1 MNGQKAKMARASKQA
16 GKLRPQRPPSR
27 GWLGRGRGA
36 ATMVQAPTEYR
47 GTTNQVCGLWPF
59 SVGTGTPMIGVPFG
73 RHSTSHA
80 TLCCDPIS
88 WYQQAN
94 LISNPSVFFLSDP
107 GLGKTSAVMR
117 MAVGL
122 SGRGTI
128 PLVLGDTRPDYITMT
143 ERLEGQVIS
152 LGRNK
157 GSLNILDPGEAPA
170 AAARLRTAGFEQAA
184 EEVIAEAQGVR
195 LNMVK
200 SLITIQRKAS
210 PTDREET
217 ILARA
222 IARLDE
228 RHEGVPVIADL
239 LEVIRMAPPELR
251 EAALDRGH
259 MDKYQRVTEG
269 LEASLVGLLPGGRFG
284 DVFALPTTAPMRR
297 DRAVDFDISSIPESD
312 GDMRAAALLA
322 CWSVGFATVG
332 IAQRLADYG
341 LEPRRHYFVILD
353 ELHQALKAGP
363 GLVDRV
369 DYLTRLNR
377 TTGVGQA
384 MITHTMKD
392 LRSLPNEADRQK
404 AMGFIERSGFV
415 VCGGLPKAEMP
426 LLNTVVPL
434 SRQEQALLS
443 GWQTPA
449 AWDSH
454 QGKEL
459 PRPGRGKFL
468 VKVGERPGIPVDV
481 ILTEAEKSISMSGR
495 RFAEQSRT
503 GLLEEESAA

>member
-1 MNGQKAKMARASKQA
+1 MNGRMAKKKKRASTSEE
-16 GKLRPQRPPSR
+16 LRPQRTPSR
-27 GWLGRGRGA
+27 GWLGRGRGTA
-36 ATMVQAPTEYR
+36 AMVQAPTEYR

-59 SVGTGTPMIGVPFG
+59 SVGTGTPMVGVPFG
-73 RHSTSHA
+73 RHITTHA

-88 WYQQAN
+88 WYQRAN
-94 LISNPSVFFLSDP
+94 LIGNPSVFFLGRP

-122 SGRGTI
+122 AGEGTI

-143 ERLEGQVIS
+143 EKLEGQAIS

-170 AAARLRTAGFEQAA
+170 AAARLRAAGFEQAA
-184 EEVIAEAQGVR
+184 DEVMADAQGVR
-195 LNMVK
+195 LNMVE

-217 ILARA
+217 ILSRA
-222 IARLDE
+222 IAWLDE
-228 RHEGVPVIADL
+228 YHEGVPVIADL
-239 LEVIRMAPPELR
+239 LEVIRSAPAELR
-251 EAALDRGH
+251 EAALDRGD

-284 DVFALPTTAPMRR
+284 DVFARPTTAPMRR
-297 DRAVDFDISSIPESD
+297 DRAVDFDVSAIPSSD

-322 CWSVGFATVG
+322 CWSVGFATVA
-332 IAQRLADYG
+332 IAQTLADYA

-377 TTGVGQA
+377 TSAVGQA

-392 LRSLPNEADRQK
+392 LQSLPNEADRHK
-404 AMGFIERSGFV
+404 ALGFIERSGFV
-415 VCGGLPKAEMP
+415 VCGGLPMAEMP
-426 LLNTVVPL
+426 LLNSVVPL

-443 GWQTPA
+443 GWQDPP
-449 AWDSH
+449 AWDSQ
-454 QGKEL
+454 QGKEV
-459 PRPGRGKFL
+459 PPPGRGKFL
-468 VKVGERPGIPVDV
+468 VKVGGRPGIPVDV
-481 ILTEAEKSISMSGR
+481 ILTEAEKSISMSAR
-495 RFAEQSRT
+495 RWTEQSRT